1 MGTTAIRDFTGNLIG
16 FSGLGFRVQ
25 GFSFGTGFGTTVFS
39 ATDRDFNG
47 TMLVCVCLDFL
58 DAVGA
63 HWKPSWAEMTKRG
76 TVSNE
81 QGGSRQPHTP
91 NLNLVQACSW

>member
-47 TMLVCVCLDFL
+47 TMLVCVFGLF
-58 DAVGA
+58 G
-63 HWKPSWAEMTKRG
+63 RG
-76 TVSNE
+76 WCPLEAKLGRDDQT
-81 QGGSRQPHTP
+81 RH
-91 NLNLVQACSW
+91 CK